1 MSDMRKRFNVSFDLQ
16 AARHREAARLL
27 DEQPV
32 GQRTE
37 FIVDCIL
44 LYDRSV
50 KLEKIVRTAIQE
62 ELRHFTDCQVPS
74 DPPAFAAVLQLDEA
88 NLSDVPDSL
97 LHAMDDP

>member
-1 MSDMRKRFNVSFDLQ
+1 MSRMRKRFNVSFDLQ

-44 LYDRSV
+44 RYDQAV
-50 KLEKIVRTAIQE
+50 KLEKIVRMTIQE
-62 ELRHFTDCQVPS
+62 GLRYFTDYQAPC
-74 DPPAFAAVLQLDEA
+74 DPPAFSAVLQLDEA